1 MTGKLKRGK
10 YLPELS
16 AEARAR
22 WAYQLAVA
30 FGPSADK
37 FTVESC
43 HIEHA
48 GTSREA
54 VEALIDSLAAEGL
67 LAVMRPAGSL
77 KSHVRVL

>member
-1 MTGKLKRGK
+1 MSKLKRGR

-30 FGPSADK
+30 SGPSADK
-37 FTVESC
+37 FTVESD

-48 GTSREA
+48 GASREA
-54 VEALIDSLAAEGL
+54 VESLIDSLAAEGAL
-67 LAVMRPAGSL
+67 VVMRPAGSL
-77 KSHVRVL
+77 KSHFRVL